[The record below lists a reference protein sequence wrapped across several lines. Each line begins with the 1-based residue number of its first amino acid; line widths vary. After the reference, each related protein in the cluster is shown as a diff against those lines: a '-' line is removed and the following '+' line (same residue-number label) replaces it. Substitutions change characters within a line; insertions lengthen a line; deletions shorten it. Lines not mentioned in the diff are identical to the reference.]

1 MKPEW
6 SLDEGL
12 FTVVPAVASRVMPHR
27 WAMITPS
34 SDLDI
39 AVRLGMAGLT
49 GLAVGIEREWSG
61 HASGPR
67 ARFAG
72 VRTFLLLGLVG
83 GVSGAVALAGWP
95 ELGAALAGGAAILA
109 VVAYAVASTQTQD
122 RDGTTE
128 MAALLVLG
136 TGALC
141 GLGYRSLG
149 GGVAVVAALALAEK
163 SRIQQW
169 VGHIGQVELYAALR
183 FAVLALVVLPLLPVG
198 PYGPHGAIRP
208 RELWSMVLLVSGLDF
223 LGYLA
228 RRTGGAERGYGLA
241 GLLGGLVSST
251 MVTLTFGRQ
260 SRARP
265 QDASGLA
272 VGVLAACTVLLPRVL
287 TIAAVLSLPV
297 AAHLLGY
304 LLPAVLVGVAFV
316 ALAVRGGRGQPSP
329 APPDERSPLHLLT
342 AIQMAVAFQVVLLIV
357 PWVRGLWGASGVLT
371 SAAVFGL
378 TDMDALTYSMARV
391 GAGGDP
397 ALAARAIAVGLLS
410 NTALKL
416 GLVLFLGAPRFR
428 RAAAPGLLALGAA
441 VIFALLVR

>member
-1 MKPEW
+1 
-6 SLDEGL
+6 
-12 FTVVPAVASRVMPHR
+12 
-27 WAMITPS
+27 MITS
-34 SDLDI
+34 SLSDLDI
-39 AVRLGMAGLT
+39 AGRLALAGLT

-61 HASGPR
+61 HATGPD

-72 VRTFLLLGLVG
+72 VRTFLLLGLIG
-83 GVSGAVALAGWP
+83 GIAGAVTTAGWVSVGAGL
-95 ELGAALAGGAAILA
+95 LGSAALLA
-109 VVAYAVASTQTQD
+109 VVAYAVASAQTRN

-141 GLGYRSLG
+141 GLGYGGLG

-169 VGHIGQVELYAALR
+169 IGHIGQVELYAALR
-183 FAVLALVVLPLLPVG
+183 FAVLALVVLPLLPQG
-198 PYGPHGAIRP
+198 PFGPHGAIRP

-228 RRTGGAERGYGLA
+228 RRTANTERGYGIA

-251 MVTLTFGRQ
+251 AVTLTFGRQ
-260 SRARP
+260 SRSRP
-265 QDASGLA
+265 QDAGGLA
-272 VGVLAACTVLLPRVL
+272 LGVLAACTVLLPRVL

-297 AAHLLGY
+297 AGHLLGY
-304 LLPAVLVGVAFV
+304 LLPAALVGAAFV
-316 ALAVRGGRGQPSP
+316 AVAARGGRGQPSP
-329 APPDERSPLHLLT
+329 AQPDERSPLHLFT
-342 AIQMAVAFQVVLLIV
+342 AIQMAVAFQAVLLIV
-357 PWVRGLWGASGVLT
+357 PWVRGLWGAGGVLT
-371 SAAVFGL
+371 SAAVLGL

-391 GAGGDP
+391 GAGGAP

-410 NTALKL
+410 NTILKL

-428 RAAAPGLLALGAA
+428 RAAAPGLVAVGAA
-441 VIFALLVR
+441 VVVALLVR